1 MMISGDFV
9 KDRVAAF
16 LKVPARDIPDEMA
29 LSRLIAD
36 SFMIVELMIELEET
50 CGIRLSQ
57 EEVKHVKTVGELT
70 SAIIAAASSH
80 AADATAGEQ
89 AVSAKRACNV

>member
-1 MMISGDFV
+1 MMISRDFV

-16 LKVPARDIPDEMA
+16 LKVPARDIPDDMA

-57 EEVKHVKTVGELT
+57 EDVKHVKTVGELT
-70 SAIIAAASSH
+70 DAITAAAQSNAVEATSGD
-80 AADATAGEQ
+80 DALTT
-89 AVSAKRACNV
+89 KRASNV